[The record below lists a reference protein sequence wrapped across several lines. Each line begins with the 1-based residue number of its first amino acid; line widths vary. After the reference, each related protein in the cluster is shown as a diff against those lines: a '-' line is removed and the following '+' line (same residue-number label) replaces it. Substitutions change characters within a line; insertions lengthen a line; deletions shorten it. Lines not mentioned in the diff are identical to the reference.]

1 VYQIHKRHFGPS
13 PPADPLIVVA
23 QADSWTLNPRLDRK
37 RIEREFELDPEAAQ
51 SEWGGQFRAPTAQ
64 YLPRAVVER
73 AVATGITE
81 RPPQRLPAS
90 FQYFAACDAAG
101 SEGKDSFT
109 LCIGHHDH
117 EVKDR
122 IIVDAV
128 REWRPPFNPE
138 TVVKVCAELM
148 RGYGVRAV
156 IADSYAKNW
165 PKQSFAR
172 HGVEYAEVAPT
183 KSDIYLHCIPLF
195 TANRVVLLDVP
206 RIVDQFCGL
215 RRKVGQGGRET
226 IDHLRNGH
234 DDLCNAVALL
244 LWKLSPVYGDGV
256 VLVSPGLYTESGGWV
271 SEPRVYLP
279 GMPVPPALSPREQY
293 KASLMASA
301 HAAAGGNGEYGDRGL
316 AVGQGWR
323 RFDHPGDNRSW

>member
-1 VYQIHKRHFGPS
+1 MGWPVSRPDSAVSTARRGRARRRH
-13 PPADPLIVVA
+13 
-23 QADSWTLNPRLDRK
+23 RHH
-37 RIEREFELDPEAAQ
+37 
-51 SEWGGQFRAPTAQ
+51 RAPAAAA
-64 YLPRAVVER
+64 P
-73 AVATGITE
+73 G
-81 RPPQRLPAS
+81 

-101 SEGKDSFT
+101 GEGKDSFT

-138 TVVKVCAELM
+138 TVVKACAELM

-172 HGVEYAEVAPT
+172 HGLEYAEVAPT

-215 RRKVGQGGRET
+215 RRKVGQGGWET

-301 HAAAGGNGEYGDRGL
+301 HAAAGGKRVWRPRSRCRPRL
-316 AVGQGWR
+316 AEIRSSR
-323 RFDHPGDNRSW
+323 R